1 MTIARPPA
9 AAADDASRVLLVDD
23 HPTSLLVMEL
33 QLRSLGLALHTAGDG
48 AAALAVL
55 QQHPVDLLLIDC
67 NMPGMSGYD
76 TAAHIREQER
86 QHGRPHLPIIAM
98 SVDHHP
104 AHTLRCLRSGMDGV
118 LRKPLLP
125 ADLQALL
132 ALWLPSTAPA
142 AGRPTRLWPAPHIDL
157 GTLFAETLCADVAAL
172 REAVRCW
179 DRSQALY
186 WSHRLVGAAAIADAA
201 AIGQHALHVQGMV
214 NGDDR
219 SGADAASERVQ
230 AALRHWLRAS

>member
-9 AAADDASRVLLVDD
+9 AATDDASRVLLVDD

-33 QLRSLGLALHTAGDG
+33 QLGSLGLAARTAGDG

-86 QHGRPHLPIIAM
+86 QHGWPHLPIIAM
-98 SVDHHP
+98 SVDQQP

-118 LRKPLLP
+118 LRKPLLS
-125 ADLQALL
+125 ADLLALL

-142 AGRPTRLWPAPHIDL
+142 AGRPTWPPPDIDL
-157 GTLFAETLCADVAAL
+157 GTLFTETLCSDVAAL

-179 DRSQALY
+179 DRGQALY

-201 AIGQHALHVQGMV
+201 AVGQHALHVQRMV
-214 NGDDR
+214 DGDDR
-219 SGADAASERVQ
+219 SGADAASKRVQ